1 MIGAPHHLANPEQA
15 LRQISAILTVGDIY
29 YGVENNKSAC
39 RGIFDFLMSI
49 KPLWIEEASA
59 KPQIS
64 AAMIDNWAHGLSARV
79 TSETVYSRRPTLFN
93 LLGLGLA
100 TGLLCVSDRFCV
112 RSRGCET
119 RAARSCSR

>member
-1 MIGAPHHLANPEQA
+1 MIGAPHHLPNPEQA

-79 TSETVYSRRPTLFN
+79 TSETSVFPPPHPVQSARA
-93 LLGLGLA
+93 GLGDGPL
-100 TGLLCVSDRFCV
+100 VRFRPV
-112 RSRGCET
+112 LR
-119 RAARSCSR
+119 